1 MSGQVLYRKWRSQTF
16 DEVLAQEH
24 VTRTLQNALRAGRI
38 GHAYL
43 FCGPRGTG
51 KTSTARIL
59 AKAVNCLGEPTER
72 PCNRCA
78 RCEAINAGRD
88 LDLIEIDAASNRGVD
103 EIRDLRDKVAF
114 SPNEGRYKVY
124 VIDEVHMLTNEAFN
138 ALLKTLE
145 EPPPHVIFVLATT
158 EPQRIP
164 PTILSRCQRFD
175 FRRIPLADLRRKLEH
190 ICQAEQIA
198 IEPAA
203 IEAIARRAGGSFR
216 DAESLLDQLVAAGEG
231 EITLQRVQELLGGV
245 SLGAVADLVDAW
257 LEGDIARG
265 LREINRLVDAGAD
278 ARQLQMELVEYLRGL
293 LLFQAGGD
301 EKLANVTAEAAER
314 MREQLARLTLPR
326 LADALRIFSQSEGIA
341 RGEMRP
347 QVPLELAFVQAV
359 LLGSPQEGARQPTI
373 PALQPEAGA
382 PAGSRHASTRE
393 AARPAAA
400 SAGAAASAAPQR
412 TEPPARAAAGATR
425 PASTT
430 PAPEAGDAVTLA
442 QLIRR
447 WPEILQRLRGASKV
461 LEALMR
467 SGRPCELAGGKVVF
481 EMEAAFHRERVM
493 EEKNRRILEQVL
505 QEFLGAPCK
514 VECVVAGRRSPQGA
528 RGSAVDEAVRED
540 PVVRYAVEDL
550 GARVQSVQRT
560 DTEEGDAK

>member
-1 MSGQVLYRKWRSQTF
+1 F

-59 AKAVNCLGEPTER
+59 AKAVNCLAEPTAR
-72 PCNRCA
+72 PCNCCA

-88 LDLIEIDAASNRGVD
+88 LDLIEIDAASNRGID

-190 ICQAEQIA
+190 ICQTEQIA

-231 EITLQRVQELLGGV
+231 EISLQRVQELLGGV
-245 SLGAVADLVDAW
+245 SLAAVADLVDAW
-257 LEGDIARG
+257 LDADLAAG

-278 ARQLQMELVEYLRGL
+278 ARQLQLELVEYLRGL
-293 LLFQAGGD
+293 LLLQAGGD
-301 EKLANVTAEAAER
+301 DRLANITAEAAGR

-326 LADALRIFSQSEGIA
+326 LVDALRIFSQSEGAA
-341 RGEMRP
+341 RGEVRSQM
-347 QVPLELAFVQAV
+347 PLELAFVQAV
-359 LLGSPQEGARQPTI
+359 LAANPQEEARQLAI
-373 PALQPEAGA
+373 PALKPETAA
-382 PAGSRHASTRE
+382 PAGTRRAPTPE
-393 AARPAAA
+393 GGRPAAA
-400 SAGAAASAAPQR
+400 LGASRRAES
-412 TEPPARAAAGATR
+412 PARAAAPE
-425 PASTT
+425 PAVAAPAAS
-430 PAPEAGDAVTLA
+430 APEPGAEVTLA
-442 QLIRR
+442 RLTRQ
-447 WPEILQRLRGASKV
+447 WPEILQRLRGTSKV

-481 EMEAAFHRERVM
+481 EMEAAFHQERVM

-505 QEFLGAPCK
+505 QEFVGVPCQ
-514 VECVVAGRRSPQGA
+514 VECIVAGRRTTRGA
-528 RGSAVDEAVRED
+528 RGPAVDEAVRED

-550 GARVQSVQRT
+550 GARVQSVQRAEPEAS
-560 DTEEGDAK
+560 DDK

>member
-1 MSGQVLYRKWRSQTF
+1 MNGQVLYRRWRSQTF

-59 AKAVNCLGEPTER
+59 AKAVNCLAEPAER
-72 PCNRCA
+72 PCNRCL

-88 LDLIEIDAASNRGVD
+88 LDLIEIDAASNRGID
-103 EIRDLRDKVAF
+103 EIRELRDKVAF

-245 SLGAVADLVDAW
+245 SLTAVADLVDAW
-257 LEGDIARG
+257 LDGDLAAG

-278 ARQLQMELVEYLRGL
+278 ARQLQLELVEYLRGL
-293 LLFQAGGD
+293 LLLQAGGD
-301 EKLANVTAEAAER
+301 DRLANITAEAAGR

-326 LADALRIFSQSEGIA
+326 LVDALRIFSQSEGAA
-341 RGEMRP
+341 RGEVRSQM
-347 QVPLELAFVQAV
+347 PLELAFVQAV
-359 LLGSPQEGARQPTI
+359 LAGNPQEEARQPAI
-373 PALQPEAGA
+373 PAPKPETAAPVSTRRAAAPEGGRSVAAPGASRHAEPPTRGAAPEPTVAA
-382 PAGSRHASTRE
+382 PAGS
-393 AARPAAA
+393 AA
-400 SAGAAASAAPQR
+400 
-412 TEPPARAAAGATR
+412 EPG
-425 PASTT
+425 S
-430 PAPEAGDAVTLA
+430 ELTLA
-442 QLIRR
+442 RLTRQ
-447 WPEILQRLRGASKV
+447 WPEILQRLRGTSKV

-467 SGRPCELAGGKVVF
+467 SGRPCELVGGKVVF
-481 EMEAAFHRERVM
+481 EMEAAFHQERVM

-505 QEFLGAPCK
+505 QDFLGVPCQ
-514 VECVVAGRRSPQGA
+514 VECIVAGRRPPRGA
-528 RGSAVDEAVRED
+528 RGPAVDEAVRED

-550 GARVQSVQRT
+550 GARVQSVQRA
-560 DTEEGDAK
+560 EPEAGDEK